1 MRYIC
6 ITLLS
11 LHYVT
16 SHYVTVFFIGFNYS
30 EERVVRDKNMITS
43 RGPGTSFE
51 FGIELVR
58 AIRGDDGEADKLAAP
73 MLLK

>member
-1 MRYIC
+1 MHYIAV
-6 ITLLS
+6 ITLRHITLR
-11 LHYVT
+11 HC
-16 SHYVTVFFIGFNYS
+16 FFIGFNYS